1 MKTLAGAF
9 ALLAVLASAAFA
21 ADTKFEISY
30 PKTTNAGPITGRV
43 YVMISRDAKT
53 EPRLQV
59 GRVGIPFYGHD
70 IQKLGPGAAAVIDA
84 TDLGTPVESLSDI
97 PAGDYYVQAFVNI
110 YSEFKRADGHT

>member
-1 MKTLAGAF
+1 MYRFTF
-9 ALLAVLASAAFA
+9 ACVMALCAASAVFA

-30 PKTTNAGPITGRV
+30 PKSANAGPVTGRV

-59 GRVGIPFYGHD
+59 GRVGIPFFGHD
-70 IQKLGPGAAAVIDA
+70 VQKLAPGVVALIDSA
-84 TDLGTPVESLSDI
+84 DLGTPLENLGEI

-110 YSEFKRADGHT
+110 